1 MLSPNAEAVFKS
13 RYALQDDEDW
23 PQLASRIS
31 RVSGIPA
38 MENLLGEHLMLPAGR
53 ILRNMGRARG
63 SLLNCYLIPIAD
75 DMNEIMEAQKNAAIL
90 WSEGGGVGI
99 NMSSL
104 RPQGADILGKGGKSS
119 GPVSFLKAFNSW
131 SAVIETGGHR
141 RAATTAFLRAD
152 HPDINN
158 FLDAKLKHNE
168 LEYIELGVHI
178 NDSFL
183 DAVES
188 DKPWPQQFNQQVHG
202 EVSAKQ
208 LWGAILENMLK
219 SGEPGLQNMSNLRT
233 NNSYYFAPI
242 EGTNPC
248 GEAPLSAYGCCDLG
262 SINLSRMVTEGG
274 STKWSLLSQVI
285 DTSVK
290 FLDKVLDINRYVL
303 PQIER
308 VAHDTRRIGLGV
320 MGLAEYL
327 LRKQLKYGSPEAIT
341 HIEALFKHIRDTA
354 YIASI
359 KLASELGAFPKF
371 LPTEYSRS
379 VFVRTL
385 PASIRADIK
394 KYGIRNV
401 TLLSI
406 APTGTISLI
415 PEVTGGIEPIMAL
428 AYKRKDRATE
438 EPRYYIHNEYSNALS
453 REDPTLPDYLVDSHS
468 VSIEDHLAIQACV
481 QRYIDGGV
489 SKTVN
494 VPRSTQASELSP
506 LLLEYIRDLKGVT
519 VYRDG
524 SREGQPIVPISEK
537 EARKHILSGT
547 SIAAAGG
554 NDCKTGGCEI

>member
-31 RVSGIPA
+31 RVSGIPE

-53 ILRNMGRARG
+53 ILRNMGRPRG

-99 NMSSL
+99 NVSSL
-104 RPQGADILGKGGKSS
+104 RPAGATIVGKGGNSS
-119 GPVSFLKAFNSW
+119 GPVSFLKAFNAW

-152 HPDINN
+152 HPDIQG

-202 EVSAKQ
+202 EVSAKA
-208 LWGAILENMLK
+208 LWSTILKNMLK

-262 SINLSRMVTEGG
+262 SINLAKMVTEGG
-274 STKWSLLSQVI
+274 STKWSLLGQVI

-290 FLDKVLDINRYVL
+290 FLDKVLDLNRYVL

-327 LRKQLKYGSPEAIT
+327 LRKQLRYGSEEAIT
-341 HIEALFKHIRDTA
+341 HIESLFKYIRDSA
-354 YIASI
+354 YTASI
-359 KLASELGAFPKF
+359 KLSSDLGAFPKF
-371 LPTEYSRS
+371 LPAEYSRAL
-379 VFVRTL
+379 FVRTL
-385 PASIRADIK
+385 PAAIRADIK

-428 AYKRKDRATE
+428 AYKRNDRVSE
-438 EPRYYIHNEYSNALS
+438 RYYIHPMYRDHLS
-453 REDPTLPDYLVDSHS
+453 RPVGEDAEIPEYLVDTYAT
-468 VSIEDHLAIQACV
+468 SIEDQLAVQSAV
-481 QRYIDGGV
+481 QRYVDGGV

-494 VPRSTQASELSP
+494 VPRSTTTSELSEH
-506 LLLEYIRDLKGVT
+506 LLEYMRDLKGVT
-519 VYRDG
+519 VYQDG
-524 SREGQPIVPISEK
+524 SREGQPIVPMTEA
-537 EARKHILSGT
+537 EAREHLGT
-547 SIAAAGG
+547 SVAEVVNTECKGG
-554 NDCKTGGCEI
+554 ACEL

>member
-1 MLSPNAEAVFKS
+1 MLSPNAEAVFRS
-13 RYALQDDEDW
+13 RYAMTDTEDW
-23 PQLASRIS
+23 GQLADRLSQH
-31 RVSGIPA
+31 SGVPEIA
-38 MENLLGEHLMLPAGR
+38 QLVGERYFLPAGR
-53 ILRNMGRARG
+53 ILRNMGRPRG

-99 NMSSL
+99 NVSSL
-104 RPQGADILGKGGKSS
+104 RPAGAPIVGKGGNSS
-119 GPVSFLKAFNSW
+119 GPVSFLKAFNAW
-131 SAVIETGGHR
+131 SSVIETGGHR

-152 HPDINN
+152 HPDISS

-202 EVSAKQ
+202 EVSARS
-208 LWGAILENMLK
+208 LWQTILRNMLK
-219 SGEPGLQNMSNLRT
+219 AGEPGLQNMSNLRT

-262 SINLSRMVTEGG
+262 SINLAKMVTEGG

-290 FLDKVLDINRYVL
+290 FLDKILDLNRYVL

-327 LRKQLKYGSPEAIT
+327 LRKQLRYGSPEALS
-341 HIEALFKHIRDTA
+341 HIEALFKHIRDAA
-354 YIASI
+354 YTASI
-359 KLASELGAFPKF
+359 RRSAELGAFPKF
-371 LPTEYSRS
+371 LPTEYSRA
-379 VFVRTL
+379 VFVRSL

-394 KYGIRNV
+394 KHGIRNV

-428 AYKRKDRATE
+428 AYKRQDRVST
-438 EPRYYIHNEYSNALS
+438 RYYIHPAYRDALS
-453 REDPTLPDYLVDSHS
+453 REKGTEMDECLVDSYS
-468 VSIEDHLAIQACV
+468 TSIEDQLATQSAV
-481 QRYIDGGV
+481 QKYVDGGV

-494 VPRSTQASELSP
+494 VPRSTTTSELSGH
-506 LLLEYIRDLKGVT
+506 LLEYMRDLKGCT

-537 EARKHILSGT
+537 EARKHILSGMEV
-547 SIAAAGG
+547 AVEQVK
-554 NDCKTGGCEI
+554 CKTGACEL